1 MPDSS
6 KRGFSSA
13 AGLIQY
19 YDMEESKALKID
31 PYIVV
36 ILGLGAAV
44 VVEILSWKVVLSAHS
59 PITFTMMRLR
69 RWPSNSA

>member
-6 KRGFSSA
+6 RRGFSSA

-19 YDMEESKALKID
+19 YDMEETRALKVD

-44 VVEILSWKVVLSAHS
+44 LVYVLNYR
-59 PITFTMMRLR
+59 FG
-69 RWPSNSA
+69 